1 MEAPLRRIPPWKSL
15 LRRPLEDRVR
25 NQVMLTRFIG
35 AVFAAGGVIMLVAA
49 AIGHFTKTS

>member
-1 MEAPLRRIPPWKSL
+1 
-15 LRRPLEDRVR
+15 
-25 NQVMLTRFIG
+25 MLTRFIG